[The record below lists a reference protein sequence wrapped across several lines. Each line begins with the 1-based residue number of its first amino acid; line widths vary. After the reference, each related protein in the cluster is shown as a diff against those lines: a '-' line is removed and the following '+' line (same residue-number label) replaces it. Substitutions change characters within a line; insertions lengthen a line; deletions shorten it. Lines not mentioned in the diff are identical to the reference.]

1 MTASDAFGIGVPWSW
16 IPLLGTEAHAGA
28 GSVRRFRLGI
38 DMGVIIGKE
47 FCRAVLRLVVGCVSE
62 LTGPVEVDD
71 DRSMEE

>member
-1 MTASDAFGIGVPWSW
+1 
-16 IPLLGTEAHAGA
+16 
-28 GSVRRFRLGI
+28 
-38 DMGVIIGKE
+38 MGVIIGKE